1 MEIGFHFV
9 NFDVRGGAQAL
20 PATLAAAA
28 KAAEE
33 AGASWFTMA
42 DHFFQM
48 DNLWPAES
56 PMLEVYTCLGYL
68 AGQTE
73 RIKLVVLVS
82 GVSYH
87 YPGLLAKTATTLD
100 VLSRGR
106 LVFGLGAAWYEREC
120 VGLGAPYPPLSE
132 RYERLEETLKICRQ
146 LWSSNNGCYDGKYY
160 QLAETLCSPQ
170 PIQRP
175 YPPILLGG
183 TGERKTLRLVA
194 QYADSWNGSFETVEE
209 AAHKIDVLYRHCDA
223 VGRDPGEIQKTAIM
237 VVDPMADLDG
247 FLRTAEQY
255 AALGIDLI
263 DIMPPTDN
271 TDPVAFASRLG
282 EQVIPRVAQIERLR
296 KPCGSADRLHAA
308 HDGQVSGSAGRHRN
322 TRLRNDDRDNRSA

>member
-1 MEIGFHFV
+1 VEIGFHFV
-9 NFDVRGGAQAL
+9 NFDVPGGVQAL
-20 PATLAAAA
+20 PTTLAAAA
-28 KAAEE
+28 QAAEQ

-48 DNLWPAES
+48 DNRWPAES
-56 PMLEVYTCLGYL
+56 PMLEIYTCLGYL

-73 RIKLVVLVS
+73 RIKLVVMVN
-82 GVSYH
+82 GVTYH

-100 VLSRGR
+100 VLSDGR

-120 VGLGAPYPPLSE
+120 VGLGVPFPPLSE
-132 RYERLEETLKICRQ
+132 RYERLEETLQICRQ
-146 LWSSNNGCYDGKYY
+146 MWSSDNGRYDGKYY

-170 PIQRP
+170 PVQRP
-175 YPPILLGG
+175 NPPVLLGG

-194 QYADSWNGSFETVEE
+194 QFADSWNGGFQSVEE

-223 VGRDPGEIQKTAIM
+223 VGRDPGEIQKTAFMLI
-237 VVDPMADLDG
+237 DPMADLDG

-263 DIMPPTDN
+263 NIMPPEDE

-282 EQVIPRVAQIERLR
+282 EHVIPRLAQLIVAEC
-296 KPCGSADRLHAA
+296 PTH
-308 HDGQVSGSAGRHRN
+308 VSELSEP
-322 TRLRNDDRDNRSA
+322 

>member
-9 NFDVRGGAQAL
+9 NFDVPGGVQAL

-28 KAAEE
+28 QAAEQ

-56 PMLEVYTCLGYL
+56 PMLEVYTSLGYL

-73 RIKLVVLVS
+73 RIKLVVLVN
-82 GVSYH
+82 GVMYR
-87 YPGLLAKTATTLD
+87 YPGLLAKTVTTLD

-106 LVFGLGAAWYEREC
+106 AVFGLGAAWYEREHI
-120 VGLGAPYPPLSE
+120 GLGVPYPPTAE
-132 RYERLEETLKICRQ
+132 RFERLEETLRICKQ
-146 LWSSNNGCYDGKYY
+146 MWSPNNGRYDSKHY

-170 PIQRP
+170 PVQRP
-175 YPPILLGG
+175 APPILIGG

-194 QYADSWNGSFETVEE
+194 QYADAWNGSFQTVEE
-209 AAHKIDVLYRHCDA
+209 AEHKLGVLHRHCEA
-223 VGRDPGEIQKTAIM
+223 FERDPAEIQKTVM
-237 VVDPMADLDG
+237 MLVDPLADLDG
-247 FLRTAEQY
+247 FLTIAEQY
-255 AALGIDLI
+255 ARLGFDLI
-263 DIMPPTDN
+263 DVMPPVDE

-282 EQVIPRVAQIERLR
+282 EHVIPRVAQMSVAEN
-296 KPCGSADRLHAA
+296 SAANTNRRALLGGDPE
-308 HDGQVSGSAGRHRN
+308 SAGQQRAA
-322 TRLRNDDRDNRSA
+322 DDG